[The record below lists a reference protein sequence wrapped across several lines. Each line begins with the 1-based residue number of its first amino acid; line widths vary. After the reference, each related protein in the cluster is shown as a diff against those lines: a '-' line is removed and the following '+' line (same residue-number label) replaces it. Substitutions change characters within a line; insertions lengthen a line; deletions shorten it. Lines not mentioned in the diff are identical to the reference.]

1 MAGFSTGVGARLG
14 FTMAPQYAPPA
25 TASEA
30 AFGPGVTPTY
40 NGTPSLPSGPHR
52 LAFLLGTGA
61 IGLLVLVRFSLP
73 N

>member
-14 FTMAPQYAPPA
+14 FVGAPQFTPPA
-25 TASEA
+25 TASGA
-30 AFGPGVTPTY
+30 GFGPAVTPTY
-40 NGTPSLPSGPHR
+40 GGNPSLPAGPHK
-52 LAFLLGTGA
+52 LAFILGVGA

>member
-40 NGTPSLPSGPHR
+40 NGASGLPSGPHK
-52 LAFLLGTGA
+52 LAFVLGVGA
-61 IGLLVLVRFSLP
+61 IGLLILVRFSLP